1 MAVERVTA
9 SPIPIRRAGLDGQ
22 RLPFDDD
29 TFDAAQMNQG
39 VTQVL
44 TNAPPSGF
52 GLSGV
57 TDVNCPS
64 GQAVVVGSKFNCS
77 LQVEGRQTQVTIE
90 VLSDSGEYRVNPPN

>member
-1 MAVERVTA
+1 MAAVALFVW
-9 SPIPIRRAGLDGQ
+9 PK
-22 RLPFDDD
+22 PFKGVGPFPND

-44 TNAPPSGF
+44 TNAPPAGF

-77 LQVEGRQTQVTIE
+77 LQVDGRQTQLTIE